1 MICLLMV
8 EGTYMLDVDD
18 ILVPDGEGEDDG
30 EDGAADEGH
39 VPGDDGGQRRHEDV
53 HVVGGGLV
61 GAGQPHQ
68 QLVLQLVEVS
78 EKITYI
84 SLAISSK

>member
-1 MICLLMV
+1 
-8 EGTYMLDVDD
+8 MLNIDD
-18 ILVPDGEGEDDG
+18 ILVPNGEGEDDR
-30 EDGAADEGH
+30 EDGAADEGD
-39 VPGDDGGQRRHEDV
+39 VPGDDGGQRRNEDV

-78 EKITYI
+78 AEIAFSQT
-84 SLAISSK
+84 SSK

>member
-8 EGTYMLDVDD
+8 EGTHMLDVDD

-30 EDGAADEGH
+30 EDGAADEGD

-78 EKITYI
+78 EKITLHFSRNI
-84 SLAISSK
+84 I

>member
-1 MICLLMV
+1 
-8 EGTYMLDVDD
+8 MLHIEDV
-18 ILVPDGEGEDDG
+18 LVPHGEDDEDR
-30 EDGAADEGH
+30 EDGAADEGD
-39 VPGDDGGQRRHEDV
+39 VAGEDGGQGRHEDV